1 MTKISII
8 MPIYNAERFLHK
20 AIDSIISQTFP
31 NWELLLID
39 DGSKDISP
47 QICDQYA
54 IKDNRIK
61 VFHKSQNEGVAMA
74 RKTGIDYA
82 TGEYSI
88 HIDADD
94 WIETT
99 MLEELYNKAKNEN
112 IDIIITDYFVNSG
125 NNQTISKQQPT
136 SLIPQQILLDIFN
149 NKLLGAL
156 GNKLIRTS
164 LYKKYKAL
172 FFYGINHCE
181 DLLILVQILQN
192 SDNLKIAY
200 LSKAYYH
207 YYMNGSSIT
216 HHYTYNTYQTRLKYR
231 DKLSELLK
239 LPQKAQIIDKVSFS
253 IFTEALIYNVLSKT
267 EIKQGILKYKS
278 QIKHTK
284 SPKWKIGFYLYK
296 YGLNNLGKK
305 FIHY

>member
-1 MTKISII
+1 

-94 WIETT
+94 
-99 MLEELYNKAKNEN
+99 
-112 IDIIITDYFVNSG
+112 
-125 NNQTISKQQPT
+125 
-136 SLIPQQILLDIFN
+136 
-149 NKLLGAL
+149 
-156 GNKLIRTS
+156 
-164 LYKKYKAL
+164 
-172 FFYGINHCE
+172 
-181 DLLILVQILQN
+181 
-192 SDNLKIAY
+192 
-200 LSKAYYH
+200 
-207 YYMNGSSIT
+207 
-216 HHYTYNTYQTRLKYR
+216 
-231 DKLSELLK
+231 
-239 LPQKAQIIDKVSFS
+239 
-253 IFTEALIYNVLSKT
+253 
-267 EIKQGILKYKS
+267 
-278 QIKHTK
+278 
-284 SPKWKIGFYLYK
+284 
-296 YGLNNLGKK
+296 
-305 FIHY
+305 